1 MSGRNEASAAVCHF
15 QPWKRMEYFS
25 TFVVEEQDAYVA
37 SVVGIPERVHVI
49 EETQVADED
58 EVELVGRRS
67 VADGSRQRTF
77 YTVSSS
83 VG

>member
-1 MSGRNEASAAVCHF
+1 
-15 QPWKRMEYFS
+15 MEYFS
-25 TFVVEEQDAYVA
+25 PFVIEEQDAYIA
-37 SVVGIPERVHVI
+37 SVVGIPEGVHVV

-58 EVELVGRRS
+58 EIEFVGRRS